1 MDWWD
6 RSTFESTIG
15 TMQAKVSNAMICDMS
30 GNDVWNELKSIVV
43 DFEFCSF
50 MTLNF
55 VFQSKWN
62 DLQCLE
68 MIFEMNWNLLLL
80 TFMQSIAVDLHAI
93 KTFMREDRDYVVVY
107 NWHSAF
113 QKCWA
118 G

>member
-1 MDWWD
+1 MPWNY
-6 RSTFESTIG
+6 T
-15 TMQAKVSNAMICDMS
+15 
-30 GNDVWNELKSIVV
+30 WNEFKSIVV
-43 DFEFCSF
+43 DYEFCSS
-50 MTLNF
+50 MSLTLNF
-55 VFQSKWN
+55 VLQSKWN

-80 TFMQSIAVDLHAI
+80 TFIQSIAVDLHAI
-93 KTFMREDRDYVVVY
+93 KTFMQEDRDYVEVY